1 MFIVYCLMSAFS
13 VVYIERL
20 VPLLLLNVCPAGA
33 QDADRGGDHLRAA
46 VAAPP
51 RPPRLQHRG
60 LPQPDPPADGPL
72 VPYVRQ
78 DMHLHQQVSQC
89 FAFIFMSKYIFR

>member
-1 MFIVYCLMSAFS
+1 MVHKVYCLCRHFPRSPSSTSA
-13 VVYIERL
+13 L
-20 VPLLLLNVCPAGA
+20 ANVCPAGGE
-33 QDADRGGDHLRAA
+33 DADRGGDHLRAA

-72 VPYVRQ
+72 VPHVRQ
-78 DMHLHQQVSQC
+78 NLHLH
-89 FAFIFMSKYIFR
+89 